1 MYVILYHINPKR
13 MTKTTNREIPSRIT
27 TEKKST
33 ILHKALTSALYG
45 ALIFAN
51 VSCGDSIPQSIME
64 QEQKIEEINFQL
76 SNYIKARNELAEDYN
91 KLRKLRTESNK
102 RDVNMSLAGIYETI
116 VEYDERIK
124 ELTEEELENKKILT
138 EYTTEEE
145 TFFIPNDTIPTDR
158 WIHLLKK

>member
-1 MYVILYHINPKR
+1 

-33 ILHKALTSALYG
+33 TLRRALSSALYG

-124 ELTEEELENKKILT
+124 ELTEEEIENKKIL
-138 EYTTEEE
+138 TEEE